1 MEVNKV
7 GRAGLERMK
16 SKQEVPT
23 ESISFSEL
31 MQKKREE
38 TRMEKINK
46 LIQDIE
52 DQGKVL
58 AETSTVEELLKY
70 KKLVKEF
77 MDDAVK
83 NGLAIEERRGFN
95 RRGRT
100 KIYKMITE
108 VDKKLLELTDS
119 VIKKEEKGLRILDLV
134 GEIKGMLINV
144 YA

>member
-7 GRAGLERMK
+7 GRTVFEKIK
-16 SKQEVPT
+16 SKQEVPS
-23 ESISFSEL
+23 ESISFAEL

-38 TRMEKINK
+38 ANMEKVNK

-58 AETSTVEELLKY
+58 AESSTVEELLKY

-77 MDDAVK
+77 IDDAVK
-83 NGLAIEERRGFN
+83 NGLAMEERRGFN

-108 VDKKLLELTDS
+108 VDKKLLELTDA

-134 GEIKGMLINV
+134 GEIKGLLINV

>member
-1 MEVNKV
+1 VEVNKI
-7 GRAGLERMK
+7 GRTVFERIK
-16 SKQEVPT
+16 GKQDVPS
-23 ESISFSEL
+23 ESISFAEL
-31 MQKKREE
+31 MQKKRDEAN
-38 TRMEKINK
+38 MEKVNK

-77 MDDAVK
+77 IDDTVK
-83 NGLAIEERRGFN
+83 NGLAMEERRGFN

-108 VDKKLLELTDS
+108 VDKKLLELTDA

-134 GEIKGMLINV
+134 GEIKGLLINV

>member
-7 GRAGLERMK
+7 VRAGIDKLRG
-16 SKQEVPT
+16 KQEVPS
-23 ESISFSEL
+23 ESITFSEL
-31 MQKKREE
+31 MQKKRDEAN
-38 TRMEKINK
+38 MEKINK

-58 AETSTVEELLKY
+58 AETATIEELRKY

-83 NGLAIEERRGFN
+83 NGLAMEERRGFN

-100 KIYKMITE
+100 KTYKMITE
-108 VDKKLLELTDS
+108 VDKKLLELTDA
-119 VIKKEEKGLRILDLV
+119 VLKKEEKGLRILDLV
-134 GEIKGMLINV
+134 GEIKGMLINI

>member
-1 MEVNKV
+1 MEVNKI
-7 GRAGLERMK
+7 GRTVFERIK
-16 SKQEVPT
+16 GKQDVPS
-23 ESISFSEL
+23 ESISFAEL
-31 MQKKREE
+31 MQKKRDEAN
-38 TRMEKINK
+38 MEKVNK

-77 MDDAVK
+77 IDDTVK
-83 NGLAIEERRGFN
+83 NGLAMEERRGFN

-108 VDKKLLELTDS
+108 VDKKLLELTDA

-134 GEIKGMLINV
+134 GEIKGLLINV